1 MSNAKKEEIKKINF
15 EKTNIIINETYID
28 ENGHERDKQK
38 NINISSLDDIDVNK
52 IKSIA
57 ENICKEIKK
66 LNKETE
72 FSIQQFI
79 DKYEIEY
86 KDKYP
91 LCNFILNYCKKE
103 NIIIVLKDFNENSK
117 LPWNISRIKKN

>member
-1 MSNAKKEEIKKINF
+1 MSNTKKEEIKKINF

>member
-1 MSNAKKEEIKKINF
+1 MSNTKKEEIKKINF

-38 NINISSLDDIDVNK
+38 NINISFLDDIDVNK